1 MGLRLPAV
9 WSRHLGATES
19 PGTWRWGSESPAP
32 APATLGAR
40 AAEIAFA
47 RGAAMGCAWGRCP
60 SARVSERVGIPVHPA
75 GAGFRFPQR
84 KLFPASGHR
93 ESPADSRRGYGGV
106 GGARRNPWWVRSFL
120 ILFAFHVGRV
130 KGQTGALGV
139 LHPGPIPRTNYA
151 HPHPHPARPILLL
164 SRCEQGRDSGTL
176 TPLFLIQLEAL
187 SSWELWLGRRERQ
200 LGLLERSSCAAPEL
214 RIRRLFCCAG
224 S

>member
-9 WSRHLGATES
+9 WSRHLGATGS

-47 RGAAMGCAWGRCP
+47 RGAARGCAWGRCP
-60 SARVSERVGIPVHPA
+60 SARVSERVGIPALPLAEDFPVHPA

-84 KLFPASGHR
+84 KLFPAFGHR
-93 ESPADSRRGYGGV
+93 ESPADSSPGYRGV

-130 KGQTGALGV
+130 KGQTGALGGWRV
-139 LHPGPIPRTNYA
+139 RGRWGVTSWPYPEDKLRPPPFPPR
-151 HPHPHPARPILLL
+151 
-164 SRCEQGRDSGTL
+164 
-176 TPLFLIQLEAL
+176 
-187 SSWELWLGRRERQ
+187 
-200 LGLLERSSCAAPEL
+200 APDL
-214 RIRRLFCCAG
+214 AFVKV
-224 S
+224 